1 MQKHKTQQRQQIERL
16 DIEITTLLEKRQ
28 IYAQLMED
36 TARQL
41 QEEEAAMRQEIQKY
55 EAEIKSVRVE
65 SSQTEQALANK
76 EKSSQY
82 QQVNQFFANEVPTEY
97 LTKISECFSKLN
109 KSTDYK
115 LTLFEEKKKLNQLEY
130 ECSQSFSQSQEF
142 DIGYKTEYTQGKNG
156 VFTMLG
162 D

>member
-1 MQKHKTQQRQQIERL
+1 
-16 DIEITTLLEKRQ
+16 
-28 IYAQLMED
+28 MEE

-41 QEEEAAMRQEIQKY
+41 QDEEAAMRQEIQKY
-55 EAEIKSVRVE
+55 EAEIKSVRSE

-82 QQVNQFFANEVPTEY
+82 QQVNHFFANEVPTEY
-97 LTKISECFSKLN
+97 LTKIGECFSQLN
-109 KSTDYK
+109 KSSDFK

-130 ECSQSFSQSQEF
+130 ECSQSFFHGQEF
-142 DIGYKTEYTQGKNG
+142 DIGYKTDNTQKKNG
-156 VFTMLG
+156 AFTILG

>member
-1 MQKHKTQQRQQIERL
+1 
-16 DIEITTLLEKRQ
+16 LEKRQ

-76 EKSSQY
+76 EKSS
-82 QQVNQFFANEVPTEY
+82 
-97 LTKISECFSKLN
+97 
-109 KSTDYK
+109 
-115 LTLFEEKKKLNQLEY
+115 
-130 ECSQSFSQSQEF
+130 
-142 DIGYKTEYTQGKNG
+142 
-156 VFTMLG
+156 
-162 D
+162 